1 MADASAAN
9 LDTGVL
15 MEKQGRG
22 RPRGSK
28 NKPKDASLVA
38 SSSTSAK
45 RRPGRPLGS
54 KNKPKASAN
63 VAPGASTAPRNAS
76 PPPPPVKIYSFFCI
90 AGAQCREQQRVL
102 LKLTKIMDGREL
114 REAILR
120 EQSGGGTPYEVE
132 VYYDG
137 RGEMYFRGGWP
148 QFAKDHELHQGFF
161 MLFDYHCGTSNFDV
175 KIYNGTQCQRKYEA
189 EVHFQ

>member
-1 MADASAAN
+1 MADAGAAN
-9 LDTGVL
+9 LDTGVM
-15 MEKQGRG
+15 MEKRG
-22 RPRGSK
+22 CGHPRGSK

-38 SSSTSAK
+38 SSFASAK

-54 KNKPKASAN
+54 KNKPKASAS
-63 VAPGASTAPRNAS
+63 VVPSASVAPRNAS
-76 PPPPPVKIYSFFCI
+76 PPPPIKIYSFFCI
-90 AGAQCREQQRVL
+90 AGAQCREQQRVP
-102 LKLTKIMDGREL
+102 LKFTKFMDGREL

-148 QFAKDHELHQGFF
+148 QFAEDHELHQGFF
-161 MLFDYHCGTSNFDV
+161 MLFDYHCGTFKFDV
-175 KIYNGTQCQRKYEA
+175 KIHDDTQCQRKYEA